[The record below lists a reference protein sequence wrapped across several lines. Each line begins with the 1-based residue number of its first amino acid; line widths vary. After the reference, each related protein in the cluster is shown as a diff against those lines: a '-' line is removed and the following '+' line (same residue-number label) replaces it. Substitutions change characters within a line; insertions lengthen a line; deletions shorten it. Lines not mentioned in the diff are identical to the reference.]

1 MGARDGGGLEDDDEE
16 ADPEWIEFDPE
27 KETTKFF
34 GHVMEDE
41 QRMRDNVIKKK
52 ENKLAKA
59 EKKKRDML
67 EMAMNEG
74 MTDEQRNI
82 IAESKK
88 DDSNVNIDQNKLKE
102 AEKIAA

>member
-1 MGARDGGGLEDDDEE
+1 
-16 ADPEWIEFDPE
+16 
-27 KETTKFF
+27 
-34 GHVMEDE
+34 MEDE